1 MGSAPTL
8 LTIMGT
14 IYRKTAK
21 GHGEIETRAN
31 RLSPRMRSTLI
42 VVNGSRSDDDLR
54 GMIGP
59 ACDEALAA
67 LLADG
72 YIEPVG
78 RSEPPITANVT
89 APAPARP
96 ALAPPRGVA
105 PAAPVKLPDHAT
117 LRREVVR
124 SLTEQLG
131 PMGETLAIRI
141 ERSRDFAELKPLI
154 ETAVQ
159 AIGNLRGS
167 AAAAAFRSRFLQG

>member
-1 MGSAPTL
+1 MGSASTL
-8 LTIMGT
+8 LTSMGI

-42 VVNGSRSDDDLR
+42 LVNGIRTDDELR
-54 GMIGP
+54 ALI
-59 ACDEALAA
+59 AQHCDETLAA

-72 YIEPVG
+72 FIEAVG
-78 RSEPPITANVT
+78 RSESPPVNA
-89 APAPARP
+89 ASP
-96 ALAPPRGVA
+96 APPRPAPVQPRSAA

-124 SLTEQLG
+124 ALTDQLG

-154 ETAVQ
+154 EAAVQ
-159 AIGNLRGS
+159 AIGNVRGS
-167 AAAAAFRSRFLQG
+167 TAAAAFRSRFLQS

>member
-1 MGSAPTL
+1 MGSASTF
-8 LTIMGT
+8 LTSMGT

-42 VVNGSRSDDDLR
+42 LVNGSRSDDELR
-54 GMIGP
+54 GMI
-59 ACDEALAA
+59 AQQCDEILAA
-67 LLADG
+67 LQADG

-78 RSEPPITANVT
+78 RAEAPPATIA
-89 APAPARP
+89 APAQPRPVPSQPRSPSPAS
-96 ALAPPRGVA
+96 
-105 PAAPVKLPDHAT
+105 PVKLPDHAS

-124 SLTEQLG
+124 ALTDQLG

-154 ETAVQ
+154 ENAVQ
-159 AIGNLRGS
+159 AIGNVRGS
-167 AAAAAFRSRFLQG
+167 AAAAAFRARFLQS

>member
-1 MGSAPTL
+1 MGSASTL
-8 LTIMGT
+8 LTSMGT

-31 RLSPRMRSTLI
+31 RLSPRMRSMLI
-42 VVNGSRSDDDLR
+42 LVNGSRSDDDLR
-54 GMIGP
+54 GMI
-59 ACDEALAA
+59 AQQCDETLAA

-78 RSEPPITANVT
+78 RAEPPTANV
-89 APAPARP
+89 APP
-96 ALAPPRGVA
+96 APPRPVPVPARSVA
-105 PAAPVKLPDHAT
+105 PAAPVRLPDHAT

-124 SLTEQLG
+124 ALTDQLG

-154 ETAVQ
+154 ENAVQ
-159 AIGNLRGS
+159 AIGNVRGS
-167 AAAAAFRSRFLQG
+167 AAAAAFRSRFLQS